1 MKTGRIFVHSIR
13 ELGKNKLRTFFMMI
27 GIVIGVTT
35 VTLVLSAGLGA
46 RNKVMERVRKFGLNS
61 LMVLAGGGREMGG
74 GTAGLPVV
82 TLKVDDAE
90 AIKYEI
96 RAVENTAPFNRKGD
110 GMVKYREKSFT
121 TRIFGVTPSWAPVWD
136 WYAER
141 GAFIGD
147 EDHARMKRVC
157 VIAPT
162 VLGELF
168 GEADP
173 IGEQIRIGNVP
184 FEIIG
189 IMEPKGISPG
199 GGDMDNRV
207 YVPLS
212 TFSRRIANVDH
223 ITNIKVLLRDRADMN
238 RTVEEIRSLLR
249 QRHSLATDVPDDF
262 RITTPVEVTQMAEQV
277 SGTFNLFLVL
287 VAAVSLVAGGFVITN
302 IMLISISERRRE
314 IGLRMAVGARARD
327 IRNQFLVE
335 TVTITAFGG
344 LAGIVLGIAGT
355 FVMEGLTEIPVAFS
369 WPGAV
374 LGLVFSALV
383 GLAAGV
389 HPAKRAAAIQPVE
402 ALAKQG

>member
-1 MKTGRIFVHSIR
+1 MKTGRILTHSIR
-13 ELGKNKLRTFFMMI
+13 ELGKNKPRTFFMMI

-46 RNKVMERVRKFGLNS
+46 RRKVMERVRKFGLNS
-61 LMVLAGGGREMGG
+61 LMVSAGGGREMGG
-74 GTAGLPVV
+74 GTASLPVV
-82 TLKVDDAE
+82 TLKADDAE
-90 AIKYEI
+90 AIKHEI
-96 RAVENTAPFNRKGD
+96 RAVKDTAPFNRKGD
-110 GMVKYREKSFT
+110 GMLKYREKSYT
-121 TRIFGVTPSWAPVWD
+121 TRVFGVTPSWQPVWD
-136 WYAER
+136 WYAEK
-141 GAFIGD
+141 GNFISD
-147 EDHARMKRVC
+147 DDHARMNRVC

-162 VLGELF
+162 VQQELF

-173 IGEQIRIGNVP
+173 IGEQIRIGTVP

-207 YVPLS
+207 YIPLS

-238 RTVEEIRSLLR
+238 RAVEDIRSLLR
-249 QRHSLATDVPDDF
+249 GRHSLAPGVPDDF
-262 RITTPVEVTQMAEQV
+262 RITTPVEVTRMAERV
-277 SGTFNLFLVL
+277 SGTFSLFLVL

-302 IMLISISERRRE
+302 IMLISIGERRRE

-335 TVTITAFGG
+335 TITITVFGG
-344 LAGIVLGIAGT
+344 LAGIVIGIGGA
-355 FVMEGLTEIPVAFS
+355 FVMEVLTEIPVAFS
-369 WPGAV
+369 WHGAA

-402 ALAKQG
+402 ALSKQG